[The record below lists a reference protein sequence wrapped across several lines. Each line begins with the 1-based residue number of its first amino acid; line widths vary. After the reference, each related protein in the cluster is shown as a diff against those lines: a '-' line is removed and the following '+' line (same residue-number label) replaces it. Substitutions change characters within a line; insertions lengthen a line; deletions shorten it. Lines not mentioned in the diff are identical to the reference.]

1 MPKREYALKD
11 VNLTFDAKEDDGMI
25 LLVGRSASG
34 KSTILRL
41 IAGLELPTQ
50 GCISINGQKI
60 TRLLDA
66 ESNCI
71 ATTLSWMKIGSIP
84 ESNVVSQPVILDG
97 KADFDDSKTVL
108 ERIIQIGSGEEVAEL
123 KILASDIVK
132 LLEIDAQ
139 AGLIQSKL
147 SPSEQ
152 YLFSIAC
159 ACMASLAP
167 AIAEQNNESCGV
179 RYPILLL
186 DELFDTEVPSTVEKC
201 SNGIKNLIDSGG
213 VVISATHRPN
223 YFKSLSSRVVTLSG
237 GKVLT
242 DVKTSH
248 KL

>member
-11 VNLTFDAKEDDGMI
+11 VNLTFDEKDGGMI

-41 IAGLELPTQ
+41 IAGVELPTL
-50 GCISINGQKI
+50 GCVSINGRKT
-60 TRLLDA
+60 TRLLNS

-71 ATTLSWMKIGSIP
+71 ASTLSWMKMGRIP
-84 ESNVVSQPVILDG
+84 ESSEASQPVILDG

-108 ERIIQIGSGEEVAEL
+108 ERVIQLGSDEKVAEL

-132 LLEIDAQ
+132 LLELDALS
-139 AGLIQSKL
+139 GLKPSEL

-159 ACMASLAP
+159 ACMASVAP
-167 AIAEQNNESCGV
+167 AIAEQNDECCGV
-179 RYPILLL
+179 PYPILLL
-186 DELFDTEVPSTVEKC
+186 DELFDTEVPSTVDKC
-201 SNGIKNLIDSGG
+201 SKGIKNLIDSGG

-223 YFKSLSSRVVTLSG
+223 YFKSVSTRVVTLSG

-242 DVKTSH
+242 DVKTP
-248 KL
+248 